1 MKTKSTPTPT
11 RRQALA
17 LFSTLFGT
25 GLLAGQAY
33 AHGEESINIQTI
45 FEKELAGHEGEQVSM
60 TVVSYGPGK
69 SSPAHRHHGPVF
81 VYVLEGEV
89 ELQIAGGPLTKVKAG
104 ETFYEPPGS
113 IHEVSRNASQ
123 TKPCKL
129 LAFIIGKQGT
139 AITSPLSH

>member
-1 MKTKSTPTPT
+1 METIDTTT

-17 LFSTLFGT
+17 LFTTLLGS
-25 GLLAGQAY
+25 GLLVGQAS
-33 AHGEESINIQTI
+33 AHGEEGIDIDTI
-45 FEKELAGHEGEQVSM
+45 FVKELAGHLEEQVSM

-69 SSPAHRHHGPVF
+69 SSPPHRHHGPVF
-81 VYVLEGEV
+81 VFVLEGEA

-104 ETFYEPPGS
+104 ETFYEPPGA

-129 LAFIIGKQGT
+129 LAFIIGKKGT
-139 AITSPLSH
+139 DITSPLPG